1 MYLLGEASAIMVR
14 AMDAALALQP
24 RDMCM
29 FRFTL
34 VRLVPLAD
42 SARLERPIDDEVGVR
57 PPL

>member
-29 FRFTL
+29 FRF
-34 VRLVPLAD
+34 RRVPLAD

-57 PPL
+57 PSL